1 MERWFRWT
9 VCFFGCEL
17 LLLMSGLFIYTTLFS
32 KEIEIETSI
41 LSHFCFAMRLVGRGL
56 DQILHV
62 VVVSC

>member
-41 LSHFCFAMRLVGRGL
+41 LSHFFL
-56 DQILHV
+56 Q
-62 VVVSC
+62 